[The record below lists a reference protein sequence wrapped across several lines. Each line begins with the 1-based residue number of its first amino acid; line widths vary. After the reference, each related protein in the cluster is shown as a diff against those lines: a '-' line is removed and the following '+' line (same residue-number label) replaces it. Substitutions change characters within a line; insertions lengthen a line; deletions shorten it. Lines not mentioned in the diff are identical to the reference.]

1 MADLPRIDQAA
12 ACSRRSVLTALLASI
27 VPWPATGKFTMTAE
41 PTNARKSF
49 GDIAPHLAEITD
61 KVLFGDVWENP
72 ALTPRDRSLVTI
84 TCLIAMYRLNE
95 MPFHIAK
102 ALDNGVKKDE
112 IIEAV
117 TQIAFYA
124 GWPPAMTA
132 LPILRTV
139 FEKAGV

>member
-1 MADLPRIDQAA
+1 MIVAA
-12 ACSRRSVLTALLASI
+12 VMPPFIT
-27 VPWPATGKFTMTAE
+27 TGVKTMPVE

-72 ALTPRDRSLVTI
+72 ALKPRDRSLVTI
-84 TCLIAMYRLNE
+84 TCLIAMYRINE
-95 MPFHIAK
+95 MPFHIKK
-102 ALDNGVKKDE
+102 ALENGVTKQE

-132 LPILRTV
+132 LPIVKKV
-139 FEKAGV
+139 FEEAGL